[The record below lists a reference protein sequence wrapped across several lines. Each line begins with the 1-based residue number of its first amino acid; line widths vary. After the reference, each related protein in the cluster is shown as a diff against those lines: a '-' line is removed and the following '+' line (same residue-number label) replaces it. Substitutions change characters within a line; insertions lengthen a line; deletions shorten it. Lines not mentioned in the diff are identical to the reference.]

1 MLSLIRITVSDIW
14 EAREISRKLV
24 NDKLAVS
31 CQIVPVDSI
40 YRWEGNV
47 VSDKEYRI
55 EVLTLTGLFGKI
67 NECVCDISSYELT
80 EVVEVSNNVTVSQEI
95 KNWVIENMRRKDE

>member
-1 MLSLIRITVSDIW
+1 MLSLIKITVGDIW
-14 EAREISRKLV
+14 EAKEISRKLV

-31 CQIVPVDSI
+31 CQIVPIDSV

-55 EVLTLTGLFGKI
+55 DVLTLTGLFDRI

-80 EVVEVSNNVTVSQEI
+80 EVMEISNNVTVSQEI
-95 KNWVIENMRRKDE
+95 KNWVIENMRREE

>member
-1 MLSLIRITVSDIW
+1 MLSLIRITVSDIL

-31 CQIVPVDSI
+31 CQIVPVDSV

-47 VSDKEYRI
+47 VSDKECRI
-55 EVLTLTGLFGKI
+55 DVLTLTRLFDRI
-67 NECVCDISSYELT
+67 NECACDISSYELT
-80 EVVEVSNNVTVSQEI
+80 EVVEVSNNVTVSKEI
-95 KNWVIENMRRKDE
+95 RNWVIENMRREDE